1 MGNPLVKEEQKKF
14 KGGKYI
20 KSIVYGG
27 LDGIVTTFA
36 VVSGVAGA
44 SLAMKVVI
52 ILGFSNLLADGFSM
66 AVGDYLSSKSEN
78 EYNLGL
84 KKQKSREVVENI
96 DDEIESL
103 VNAYENQGMS
113 TKDAQS
119 IAYTLAKYETSF
131 VDQRITNGHGSDEVQ
146 EGPLKNA
153 VVTFFSFFIFGM
165 TPLLVYVLSMF
176 VPVLNDNVFL
186 VASVLTGVTL
196 FLLGALKSLITQ
208 SNWLRSGLE
217 MFIIGGLAAVSA
229 YLIGYILGGI

>member
-1 MGNPLVKEEQKKF
+1 MGDPLIKKEQKKF

-78 EYNLGL
+78 EYNQGL

-96 DDEIESL
+96 DNEIESL

-131 VDQRITNGHGSDEVQ
+131 VDQRITNGHGGDEIQ
-146 EGPLKNA
+146 DGPLKNA
-153 VVTFFSFFIFGM
+153 IVTFFSFFIFGM

-176 VPVLNDNVFL
+176 VPALNEHVFF

-196 FLLGALKSLITQ
+196 FLLGALKSLITH

-217 MFIIGGLAAVSA
+217 MLTIGGLAAVSA
-229 YLIGYILGGI
+229 YLIGFILGGI

>member
-1 MGNPLVKEEQKKF
+1 MGNPLIKKEQKKF

-78 EYNLGL
+78 EYNHGL

-131 VDQRITNGHGSDEVQ
+131 
-146 EGPLKNA
+146 
-153 VVTFFSFFIFGM
+153 
-165 TPLLVYVLSMF
+165 Y
-176 VPVLNDNVFL
+176 
-186 VASVLTGVTL
+186 
-196 FLLGALKSLITQ
+196 
-208 SNWLRSGLE
+208 
-217 MFIIGGLAAVSA
+217 
-229 YLIGYILGGI
+229 